1 MRRSHAARSDPI
13 ITIQQVAER
22 AGVSVSTVS
31 HVINGTRYVS
41 PELTE
46 RVRAAMA
53 ELRFQPNA
61 LARSL
66 RRKETLTLG
75 MIVPDNANPFFA
87 MLAYAVENACYQR
100 GYSLILTNSGGDLA
114 RELANIN
121 VLLGKQVDGLI
132 LAAVGLGSRDLEQVL
147 RAAPA
152 VVVDRNLPGVE
163 VDTLLVDNLG
173 GGRQATRYLIELGH
187 RRIGCITGPSTTTP
201 SAERVTGY
209 RAALAEAG
217 IPVDE
222 NLIAR
227 GDFQFAGGYAGAQA
241 LLALSEP
248 PTAIFACNDLMAMGA
263 IAAAAA
269 NGLRVPADLS
279 IIGFDN
285 STLAAYTTPALT
297 TVAQPIAEIG
307 RLATEMVIQR
317 SQTPDAARQRRI
329 LSTQLVVRQSTCP
342 PAAPQPA

>member
-1 MRRSHAARSDPI
+1 MQD
-13 ITIQQVAER
+13 VAER

-46 RVRAAMA
+46 RVRAAMV

-61 LARSL
+61 VARSL

-87 MLAYAVENACYQR
+87 MLAHAVEAACYQQ

-132 LAAVGLGSRDLEQVL
+132 LAAVGLGSRDLTQIL
-147 RAAPA
+147 HSAPV
-152 VVVDRNLPGVE
+152 VVVDRDLPGVE
-163 VDTLLVDNLG
+163 VDALLVDNLG
-173 GGRQATRYLIELGH
+173 GGCQATQHLIALGH
-187 RRIGCITGPSTTTP
+187 RRIGCITGPSATTP
-201 SAERVTGY
+201 SADRVTGY
-209 RAALAEAG
+209 RAALQEAG

-222 NLIAR
+222 SLIAR
-227 GDFQFAGGYAGAQA
+227 GDFQFAGGYAGAEK
-241 LLALSEP
+241 LLAHPEP

-269 NGLRVPADLS
+269 QGFRVPAELS
-279 IIGFDN
+279 IVGFDN
-285 STLAAYTTPALT
+285 SALAAYTTPALT

-307 RLATEMVIQR
+307 RLATEMVIRR
-317 SQTPDAARQRRI
+317 SQTPDAPQQRHI
-329 LSTQLVVRQSTCP
+329 LSTQLIVRQSTCP
-342 PAAPQPA
+342 PTGRREVFS

>member
-1 MRRSHAARSDPI
+1 MQD
-13 ITIQQVAER
+13 VAER

-61 LARSL
+61 VARSL

-87 MLAYAVENACYQR
+87 LLAHAVENACYER

-132 LAAVGLGSRDLEQVL
+132 LAAVGLSSRDLKQVL
-147 RAAPA
+147 RSAP
-152 VVVDRNLPGVE
+152 VVLVDRNLPGVE
-163 VDTLLVDNLG
+163 ADALLVDNLG
-173 GGRQATRYLIELGH
+173 GGRQATQHLIELGH

-201 SAERVTGY
+201 SADRVTGY
-209 RAALAEAG
+209 RAALEEAG

-222 NLIAR
+222 TLIAR
-227 GDFQFAGGYAGAQA
+227 GDFQFAGGYTGAQA
-241 LLALSEP
+241 LLALPVP

-263 IAAAAA
+263 IAAAAER
-269 NGLRVPADLS
+269 GLRVPADLS
-279 IIGFDN
+279 IVGFDN

-297 TVAQPIAEIG
+297 TIAQPITEIG
-307 RLATEMVIQR
+307 QLATEMVIRR
-317 SQTPDAARQRRI
+317 SQQPDMARQHRI
-329 LSTQLVVRQSTCP
+329 LDTKLIVRQSTCP
-342 PAAPQPA
+342 PSAHRLS

>member
-1 MRRSHAARSDPI
+1 MRSDPI
-13 ITIQQVAER
+13 VTMQDVAER

-46 RVRAAMA
+46 RVRTAMA

-61 LARSL
+61 VARSL

-87 MLAYAVENACYQR
+87 LLAHAVENACYEH

-132 LAAVGLGSRDLEQVL
+132 LAAVGLSSRDLKQVL
-147 RAAPA
+147 RSAP
-152 VVVDRNLPGVE
+152 VVLVDRNLPGVE
-163 VDTLLVDNLG
+163 ADALLVDNLG
-173 GGRQATRYLIELGH
+173 GGREATRHLIALGH

-201 SAERVTGY
+201 SADRVTGY
-209 RAALAEAG
+209 RAALEEAG

-222 NLIAR
+222 TLIAR

-241 LLALSEP
+241 LLALPEA

-263 IAAAAA
+263 IAAAAEK
-269 NGLRVPADLS
+269 GLRVPADLS
-279 IIGFDN
+279 IVGFDN
-285 STLAAYTTPALT
+285 TTLAAYTTPALT
-297 TVAQPIAEIG
+297 TIAQPITEIG
-307 RLATEMVIQR
+307 QLATEMVIRR
-317 SQTPDAARQRRI
+317 SQQPDMARQHRVLGTKLI
-329 LSTQLVVRQSTCP
+329 VRQSTSPP
-342 PAAPQPA
+342 PAQRLS

>member
-1 MRRSHAARSDPI
+1 MQD
-13 ITIQQVAER
+13 VAER

-61 LARSL
+61 VARSL

-87 MLAYAVENACYQR
+87 MLAHTVENVCYHQ
-100 GYSLILTNSGGDLA
+100 GYSLILTNSGGDPA
-114 RELANIN
+114 REIANVG
-121 VLLGKQVDGLI
+121 VLLSKQVDGLI
-132 LAAVGLGSRDLEQVL
+132 LAAVGLGSRDLEQAL
-147 RAAPA
+147 RAAP
-152 VVVDRNLPGVE
+152 VVLVDRNLPGAG

-201 SAERVTGY
+201 SADRVTGY
-209 RAALAEAG
+209 RRALQEAG
-217 IPVDE
+217 IAVDE
-222 NLIAR
+222 DLITR
-227 GDFQFAGGYAGAQA
+227 GDFQFAGGYAGVQA
-241 LLALSEP
+241 LLALPKP

-263 IAAAAA
+263 IAAGAAS
-269 NGLRVPADLS
+269 GRQVPTDLS
-279 IIGFDN
+279 IVGFDD
-285 STLAAYTTPALT
+285 SALAAYTTPALT
-297 TVAQPIAEIG
+297 TIAQPIAEIG
-307 RLATEMVIQR
+307 RLATEMIIRR
-317 SQTPDAARQRRI
+317 SQMSDAPQQRRI
-329 LSTQLVVRQSTCP
+329 LGTQLIVRQSTSF
-342 PAAPQPA
+342 PARRSEGS